1 MLHLHNCIY
10 FADLGI
16 LKENRKEDAVQFL
29 SFTSQKAMSPCA
41 EEKKNTN
48 KNHVKSENTDFF
60 KTFNHLH
67 SPDLI

>member
-41 EEKKNTN
+41 EEKKTN
-48 KNHVKSENTDFF
+48 QIKIMSNLKIQTSLKLLTICI
-60 KTFNHLH
+60 L
-67 SPDLI
+67 LI